1 MRKSPRTAGALLIR
15 ERALHKDVPARLG
28 ASRLS
33 QEWCKH
39 AMAPNT
45 IKRTWQQANMQDGL
59 PLWLEICEVAR
70 ALRDSRRKLL
80 ANCLASQHYN
90 EQPGHTPGHTP
101 GCARV
106 SATKT
111 AAAQNVSSVAVQ
123 AERKHEFRRC
133 YGTGFTFLSMPDRA
147 HCALQAAAVRHNTP
161 EHAQRPTIC
170 GTWVF
175 AQLLPKGLAF
185 LTCES

>member
-1 MRKSPRTAGALLIR
+1 
-15 ERALHKDVPARLG
+15 
-28 ASRLS
+28 
-33 QEWCKH
+33 
-39 AMAPNT
+39 
-45 IKRTWQQANMQDGL
+45 MQDGL

-123 AERKHEFRRC
+123 AERKHAFRRC

-147 HCALQAAAVRHNTP
+147 HCALQAAAARHNTP